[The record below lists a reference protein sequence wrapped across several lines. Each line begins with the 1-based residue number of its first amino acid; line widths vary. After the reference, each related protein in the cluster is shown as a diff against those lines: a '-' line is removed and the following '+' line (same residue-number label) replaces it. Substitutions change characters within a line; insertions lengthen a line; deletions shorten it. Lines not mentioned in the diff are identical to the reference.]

1 MAERARLES
10 VCAFMYREFESPP
23 FLHFKYVNRPMLHF
37 IKTTLEET
45 LTEEEKYSRFIEVAE
60 KEISPEELAEVIK
73 YIKEKQSIIID
84 LPNSLDICG
93 T

>member
-1 MAERARLES
+1 
-10 VCAFMYREFESPP
+10 
-23 FLHFKYVNRPMLHF
+23 MLHF

>member
-1 MAERARLES
+1 
-10 VCAFMYREFESPP
+10 
-23 FLHFKYVNRPMLHF
+23 MLNF
-37 IKTTLEET
+37 IKTVLEENVS
-45 LTEEEKYSRFIEVAE
+45 EQEKYSQFIEVAE
-60 KEISPEELAEVIK
+60 KEIEAEELAEVIK